1 MKFNIAI
8 IGTGNIA
15 WHLATALE
23 NTGHVITEV
32 YGRDMRKAE
41 KIVSH
46 LYGTEG
52 KDDLDFTNSLARVFI
67 IAVKD
72 EAIAE
77 IADAILLPEE
87 SILVH
92 TSGTQPLE
100 ILAYSSADN
109 IGIIY
114 PLMSFS
120 RQRDVSMEEVPFL
133 LESEDAETLI
143 TLKKLAKSLSGQI
156 YEIRSKDRKAI
167 HVAAVFASNFTNHMI
182 GIAEEILQRQGLDFE
197 MMKPLIVEQINK
209 ALTIGTKA
217 AQTGPAQREDM
228 ETLENH
234 YQFLS
239 YNDQLAEIYRLISQ
253 DIIDVH

>member
-15 WHLATALE
+15 WHLATSLE
-23 NTGHVITEV
+23 NAGHVITEV

-41 KIVSH
+41 KITAH
-46 LYGTEG
+46 LYGTDG
-52 KDDLDFTNSLARVFI
+52 KDDLDFTNSGARVFI

-72 EAIAE
+72 QAIAE
-77 IADAILLPEE
+77 IADAVLLPEG

-92 TSGTQPLE
+92 TSGSMPLE
-100 ILAYSSADN
+100 ILAYSSADQT
-109 IGIIY
+109 GIFY

-120 RQRDVSMEEVPFL
+120 RQKGVSLDDVPIL
-133 LESEDAETLI
+133 LDSEDRETLI

-209 ALTIGTKA
+209 TLTIGAKA

-234 YQFLS
+234 YHFLS

-253 DIIDVH
+253 DIIDAH